1 MNKPRLTLAAAL
13 GALLV
18 GGAFVGAGMAGEGS
32 KHHSSEE
39 RFKAMDSDGDGKI
52 STDEFKARHSA
63 KLMESDLN
71 SDGKVTFEEMQ
82 EAREK
87 RREARAKAFFDLLDT
102 DKDGAVTEAELKARP
117 DPRFAKLDAD
127 KDGVLSADE
136 LKAARGHGR
145 KHDDNRDMD

>member
-1 MNKPRLTLAAAL
+1 MK
-13 GALLV
+13 
-18 GGAFVGAGMAGEGS
+18 
-32 KHHSSEE
+32 
-39 RFKAMDSDGDGKI
+39 
-52 STDEFKARHSA
+52 
-63 KLMESDLN
+63 
-71 SDGKVTFEEMQ
+71 

-87 RREARAKAFFDLLDT
+87 RREARAKAHFDSLDT

-145 KHDDNRDMD
+145 KHGDHGDDHKDRDMD